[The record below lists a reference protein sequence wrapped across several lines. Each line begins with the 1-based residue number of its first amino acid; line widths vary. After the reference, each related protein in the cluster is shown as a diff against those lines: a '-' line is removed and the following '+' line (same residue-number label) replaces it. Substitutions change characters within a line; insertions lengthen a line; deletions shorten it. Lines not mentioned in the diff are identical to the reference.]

1 MEETRMTDHTKR
13 SAERARRAVIAGSV
27 LPAMVWVAG
36 VLCSSTPAPQGA
48 APAAV
53 EIFEPPDSVVQ
64 AVLDNDRYEWSVER
78 TTHFEI
84 YYEEGTYPA
93 HHLQYLKD
101 AAEESRARALDILG
115 ENEFPRGIRL
125 FMLDER
131 DKMTPLMGSRPKGYT
146 LVGSDAVLLVY
157 NENIRPYMRHEV
169 FHAVSIGLWGW
180 PDDAWLREGS
190 AVYADGMCFYE
201 DPFRTIAAYL
211 LREDMHLSLAD
222 LTGNFISTAR
232 QNDMLAYMEAG
243 AFVQYL
249 FETFDA
255 AKIKQL
261 WQADPGNI
269 EDIFGKTIE
278 ALEADWFKTLEDVD
292 SRIVDWDMLMDK
304 GCG

>member
-1 MEETRMTDHTKR
+1 
-13 SAERARRAVIAGSV
+13 
-27 LPAMVWVAG
+27 
-36 VLCSSTPAPQGA
+36 
-48 APAAV
+48 
-53 EIFEPPDSVVQ
+53 
-64 AVLDNDRYEWSVER
+64 
-78 TTHFEI
+78 
-84 YYEEGTYPA
+84 
-93 HHLQYLKD
+93 
-101 AAEESRARALDILG
+101 
-115 ENEFPRGIRL
+115 
-125 FMLDER
+125 
-131 DKMTPLMGSRPKGYT
+131 
-146 LVGSDAVLLVY
+146 
-157 NENIRPYMRHEV
+157 
-169 FHAVSIGLWGW
+169 
-180 PDDAWLREGS
+180 
-190 AVYADGMCFYE
+190 MCFYE

-211 LREDMHLSLAD
+211 LHEDMHLSLAD
-222 LTGNFISTAR
+222 LTGNFISAAR